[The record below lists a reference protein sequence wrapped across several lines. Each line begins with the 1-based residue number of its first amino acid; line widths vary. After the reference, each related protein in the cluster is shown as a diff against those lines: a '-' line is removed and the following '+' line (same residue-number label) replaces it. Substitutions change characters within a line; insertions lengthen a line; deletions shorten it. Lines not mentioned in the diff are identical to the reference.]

1 MTATETHNAH
11 ADGRPLR
18 PHETYVHGHHW
29 RSAADEFEGGKFGMW
44 LFLATELLLFSGF
57 FCAYFVFRM
66 LYPHNWAE
74 ASEYY
79 LNWKIGAA
87 NTVVLL
93 LSSWTVVMS
102 IRAAQLARRNEILF
116 WLGVTQCCALFFLVV
131 KLGWEYLPKIRKSE
145 LPGANFNYA
154 PGVGHAMHNAGPAT
168 DVLASAGS
176 VDAAQSLNLADH
188 ANLMLANHAD
198 TVASII
204 PVAAAG
210 DGHHAY
216 TPGPHDQIFLSVYWV
231 ATATHGVHVL
241 VGMILF
247 AVAMWRASKY
257 HFGPKNYLF
266 LENCGLYW
274 HVVDII
280 WIFLFPL
287 MYLA

>member
-1 MTATETHNAH
+1 MTATDTTTPHGQQRA
-11 ADGRPLR
+11 LK

-29 RSAADEFEGGKFGMW
+29 RNAEDEFEGGKFGMW

-66 LYPHNWAE
+66 LYPGNWVA

-102 IRAAQLARRNEILF
+102 IRAAQLARRAEILF
-116 WLGVTQCCALFFLVV
+116 WLGITQCCALFFLVV
-131 KLGWEYLPKIRKSE
+131 KLGWEYLPKIKKSE
-145 LPGANFNYA
+145 LPGGNFNYA
-154 PGVGHAMHNAGPAT
+154 PGVGHHAMDTAQTAG
-168 DVLASAGS
+168 DVLATAGTH
-176 VDAAQSLNLADH
+176 APLGLADH
-188 ANLMLANHAD
+188 ANVLLASHAD
-198 TVASII
+198 TVATIL
-204 PVAAAG
+204 PVAAGG
-210 DGHHAY
+210 DAHHAY

-231 ATATHGVHVL
+231 ATGTHGFHVL
-241 VGMILF
+241 VGMVLF
-247 AVAMWRASKY
+247 TIAMIRAAKH